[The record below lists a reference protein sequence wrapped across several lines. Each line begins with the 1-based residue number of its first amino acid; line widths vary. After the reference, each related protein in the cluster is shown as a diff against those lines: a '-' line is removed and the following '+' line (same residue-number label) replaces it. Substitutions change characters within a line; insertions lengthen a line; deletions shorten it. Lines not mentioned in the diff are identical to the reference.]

1 MTFIFIISASAV
13 KGVTLTY
20 LKEDSSQKTKNI
32 IVHPAI
38 KAISVQN
45 VINVVN
51 MLKERW
57 LPPWVKPI
65 IKTVFDV
72 LGAKTHFLQASV
84 SHSLVKTVC
93 VSPVPQK
100 ITSYHRQR
108 QPQRMEPRKHPPRWI

>member
-1 MTFIFIISASAV
+1 MTYIFIISASAV

-57 LPPWVKPI
+57 SPPWVKPI
-65 IKTVFDV
+65 IKTAFDV
-72 LGAKTHFLQASV
+72 LGAKTHFLQASE
-84 SHSLVKTVC
+84 SPSLVKTVC

-100 ITSYHRQR
+100 ITSCHRQR
-108 QPQRMEPRKHPPRWI
+108 QPQRMELQKHPPRWI

>member
-1 MTFIFIISASAV
+1 MTYIFMISASAV

-51 MLKERW
+51 MLKER
-57 LPPWVKPI
+57 
-65 IKTVFDV
+65 
-72 LGAKTHFLQASV
+72 
-84 SHSLVKTVC
+84 
-93 VSPVPQK
+93 
-100 ITSYHRQR
+100 
-108 QPQRMEPRKHPPRWI
+108 